1 MIIDPARMASVNT
14 PGPRSEFV
22 MNAVQG
28 TSKGDVSLVAV
39 YGATAF
45 DLFHVGRSVRA
56 AFESR
61 SDLMSH
67 LSDLAEETRR
77 EFMERGLFSGL
88 SPVQNSVEYQLQE
101 TDDDYAVL
109 QVYCGGRGML
119 LFVEHDEPVEPLVKT
134 ASHLLGGM

>member
-1 MIIDPARMASVNT
+1 MASVNT

-22 MNAVQG
+22 MNAIQE
-28 TSKGDVSLVAV
+28 TSKGDVPLVAV
-39 YGATAF
+39 YGATSF
-45 DLFHVGRSVRA
+45 DLFHVGESVRT

-61 SDLMSH
+61 SDLVSH

-88 SPVQNSVEYQLQE
+88 SPVQNSVEYRFE
-101 TDDDYAVL
+101 DEGDYAVL

-119 LFVEHDEPVEPLVKT
+119 LFVEDDEPAEPLVKT